1 MEGDQMFGRFSGFGA
16 VFFVSLFCLSAQAIA
31 AAVPDGQI
39 IVRIEDHAASRCIN
53 SSTDRITMHLRRMV
67 VDKDVG
73 VFTEAKEAGLLVNT
87 SISGEDEKTTPKKVS
102 FPRIYSVTVA
112 PYAAGYV
119 SLPIEEKLF
128 SRFPLTNEG
137 NLYDTVEVE
146 FTIIAKRDKNPFGVA
161 LSVLADIS
169 KNLPA
174 PINPFSDG
182 FKYFSDY
189 ANKVVEGSLS
199 KENNVAQSSKEG
211 KITLAFSSTATCGA
225 DQEKTGT
232 LAVVRG
238 AKGKE
243 SDGFVNIKKDYCW
256 RAEFKPVF
264 TLKFANPEKG
274 IECHAILDEKFQQV
288 NNPYI
293 AFYLNADPKNLTAA
307 QNPNPMMLTFP
318 SGSIRTMDVS
328 SPAVEKILTAAYVPS
343 GHQDFSAKAFLTAV
357 QNISHKVS
365 DFLSDPAHLSKLAS
379 DKSHRKNNP
388 PDILVMPT
396 AAECQALDLTES
408 LRRCD
413 THGVSPEECF

>member
-1 MEGDQMFGRFSGFGA
+1 
-16 VFFVSLFCLSAQAIA
+16 
-31 AAVPDGQI
+31 
-39 IVRIEDHAASRCIN
+39 
-53 SSTDRITMHLRRMV
+53 
-67 VDKDVG
+67 
-73 VFTEAKEAGLLVNT
+73 
-87 SISGEDEKTTPKKVS
+87 
-102 FPRIYSVTVA
+102 
-112 PYAAGYV
+112 
-119 SLPIEEKLF
+119 LPIEEKLF

-169 KNLPA
+169 KNLPT
-174 PINPFSDG
+174 PMNPFSEG

-211 KITLAFSSTATCGA
+211 KITLAFSATATCGA

-238 AKGKE
+238 TKGKE

-264 TLKFANPEKG
+264 TLKFANPQKET
-274 IECHAILDEKFQQV
+274 ECHALLDEKFQRV

-307 QNPNPMMLTFP
+307 QNPNAMMFTLP
-318 SGSIRTMDVS
+318 SDSIQAMNVS
-328 SPAVEKILTAAYVPS
+328 SPAVEKILTAAYIPS
-343 GHQDFSAKAFLTAV
+343 EDQGFSGKAFLNAV
-357 QNISHKVS
+357 QNLSSRVS
-365 DFLSDPAHLSKLAS
+365 DFLYNPTHLSKLAS
-379 DKSHRKNNP
+379 DRVPKDNNP
-388 PDILVMPT
+388 PDLLVMPT
-396 AAECQALDLTES
+396 AAECQALDLSES
-408 LRRCD
+408 LRRCNR
-413 THGVSPEECF
+413 HGVSPENCF

>member
-1 MEGDQMFGRFSGFGA
+1 MFRRFSGFWA
-16 VFFVSLFCLSAQAIA
+16 VFFVSLLCLSAQAMA

-39 IVRIEDHAASRCIN
+39 IVRIEDQAASRCIN

-87 SISGEDEKTTPKKVS
+87 SISGEDEKATPKKVS

-112 PYAAGYV
+112 PYASGYV

-211 KITLAFSSTATCGA
+211 KITLAFSATATCGA

-238 AKGKE
+238 TKGKE

-264 TLKFANPEKG
+264 TLKFANLEKET
-274 IECHAILDEKFQQV
+274 ECHALLDGKFQRV

-293 AFYLNADPKNLTAA
+293 AFYLNADPKNLTAS
-307 QNPNPMMLTFP
+307 QNTNAMTVTFP
-318 SGSIRTMDVS
+318 SGSIRAMNVS

-343 GHQDFSAKAFLTAV
+343 GHQDFSGKAFLNAV
-357 QNISHKVS
+357 QNLSRKVS
-365 DFLSDPAHLSKLAS
+365 DFLYNPGHFSKLTW
-379 DKSHRKNNP
+379 DKAPRENNP
-388 PDILVMPT
+388 QDVLLIPT
-396 AAECQALDLTES
+396 AVESQALDLAES
-408 LRRCD
+408 LRRCNR
-413 THGVSPEECF
+413 HGVSPEECF